1 MLWECYMCSRNFAD
15 VQYTSGSW
23 FNSRPRSV
31 CLRSSNASGCPSAG
45 FFAPKVSD
53 ELNSHIEALQV
64 HRKINSERLEII
76 RKQHESSR
84 IWCKVSTCFNK
95 KHVDLFPDVWLYNAL
110 HIFRLLIN
118 VQGLCC
124 HDALRCSLQSQ
135 SQRSQYLR
143 YKSQVVHP
151 ELFTGKVKEEWLDP
165 TFCEALKF
173 CSSFVLLYKPFDIEM
188 QRCTVGR
195 DSC

>member
-1 MLWECYMCSRNFAD
+1 MKAAEYD
-15 VQYTSGSW
+15 VK
-23 FNSRPRSV
+23 F
-31 CLRSSNASGCPSAG
+31 
-45 FFAPKVSD
+45 
-53 ELNSHIEALQV
+53 
-64 HRKINSERLEII
+64 
-76 RKQHESSR
+76 QH
-84 IWCKVSTCFNK
+84 VSTTKN
-95 KHVDLFPDVWLYNAL
+95 VDLFPDVLLYNAL